1 MRADG
6 EEAIADVVRYGMII
20 RYISVIFLSR
30 CCYFNVSSLV
40 IVFSL
45 SRVVLLSL
53 TAAAAAAG
61 GQLLVVVVA
70 FTTLINPWI
79 RARGRQK

>member
-45 SRVVLLSL
+45 SRVVFLSL
-53 TAAAAAAG
+53 TAAAAG